1 MPETERVFGES
12 SPESGV
18 TLPEPSKLSGRELFF
33 SKTLLPSA
41 VEVSPKSPKTW
52 PRSGMTS
59 GGRVYELPTWAQPT
73 DGTAGSDSPALPPRA
88 SDGPHGDP
96 NQRNSRGGYDAL
108 PGAVVNLLPTP
119 TASNPNDGESLE
131 SWEARRQRN
140 KAKGINGNGQGTPL
154 AIAVRLLPT
163 PTARDWKSGASNLH
177 GVNSRPLGEVAI
189 LFPTP
194 TPTRSDGT
202 GGPGTSLNRV
212 GGMNLRTAV
221 ASVAQDWG
229 EFTPAVQ
236 RHEQLVGRPAP
247 LPTEVGPR
255 GGRRLSAPFAE
266 WLMGLPDGW
275 VTGVPG
281 LTRSQQLQAIGNGV
295 VPQQAEAAFKHLM
308 TNWIELKGPD
318 HE

>member
-1 MPETERVFGES
+1 M
-12 SPESGV
+12 
-18 TLPEPSKLSGRELFF
+18 
-33 SKTLLPSA
+33 
-41 VEVSPKSPKTW
+41 
-52 PRSGMTS
+52 
-59 GGRVYELPTWAQPT
+59 
-73 DGTAGSDSPALPPRA
+73 
-88 SDGPHGDP
+88 
-96 NQRNSRGGYDAL
+96 
-108 PGAVVNLLPTP
+108 VNLLPTP

-163 PTARDWKSGASNLH
+163 PVVADARDTANFRPDGTAYNSGYGMTLTDTTRLLPTPRASDGEKGGPNRRGSKGDLMLPSAAARLLPTPTARDWKSGASNLH

-202 GGPGTSLNRV
+202 GDSGTSLNRV

-308 TNWIELKGPD
+308 TNWTELKGPD